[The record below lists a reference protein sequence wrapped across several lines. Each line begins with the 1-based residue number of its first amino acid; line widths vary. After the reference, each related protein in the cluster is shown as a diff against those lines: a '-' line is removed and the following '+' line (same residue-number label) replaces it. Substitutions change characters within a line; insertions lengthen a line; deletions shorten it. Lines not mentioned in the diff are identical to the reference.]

1 MSESA
6 ERHRQTAAEWHG
18 GQSSPLYAFAST
30 GNVVPGI
37 VEEIEV
43 CLAVAERGLLDA
55 GVDPDGQPERLREL
69 LLYVHPE
76 SATAKAR
83 EVGREH
89 AKNAAAWWQQ
99 GALGGRA
106 TGDSAAV
113 ARRVLQGLDDGDPA
127 IIDMLPGPVEG
138 YTATELPVDSG
149 WPEPLLE
156 HRSDH
161 ARWDAAQP
169 AIADAYTTAFID
181 EVWASV
187 TQACRSELADGEPNL
202 ADPAEAPASEQQ
214 TRPVLRSVGGITEVP
229 RGWVTAS
236 AGRNGRGED
245 IEVVYDPGH
254 YDVLVVHG
262 ERGGTFPRLAQ
273 EASADLMLDALA
285 VTGWELYGFAGKAC
299 VWVRDR
305 AEAERLAAEHRE
317 AGRQPEVQFYD
328 LGPTRPFLRREGSI
342 DSIPAGWIAESA
354 GVAGASSDVLVEVVY
369 NPQRHEVMRV
379 PKSRSQAV
387 LGALGDQ
394 GWTQASGDAI
404 SDLLW
409 RDRIAHVRNRLERS
423 TAQSAVE
430 IEGPGL

>member
-1 MSESA
+1 MSGA

-18 GQSSPLYAFAST
+18 GQSSRLYAFASS

-69 LLYVHPE
+69 LHHVQPE
-76 SATAKAR
+76 LAAATAR
-83 EVGREH
+83 EIGREH
-89 AKNAAAWWQQ
+89 AKNATAWWQQ

-106 TGDSAAV
+106 TGDVAAV
-113 ARRVLQGLDDGDPA
+113 ARRVLQGMDDGDPA
-127 IIDMLPGPVEG
+127 ILDILPSPAEG
-138 YTATELPVDSG
+138 YTATELSADCG
-149 WPEPLLE
+149 WPEPPLE
-156 HRSDH
+156 DRSDR

-169 AIADAYTTAFID
+169 TIADAYTTAFID

-187 TQACRSELADGEPNL
+187 TQTCRSELAEREHNR
-202 ADPAEAPASEQQ
+202 AEMAEARASEQQ
-214 TRPVLRSVGGITEVP
+214 TRPVVRSVGEITEVP
-229 RGWVTAS
+229 QGWVTVP
-236 AGRNGRGED
+236 AGRDGRGED
-245 IEVVYDPGH
+245 LEVVYDPVH
-254 YDVLVVHG
+254 YDVLVAHG
-262 ERGGTFPRLAQ
+262 ERGGTFPRLAK

-285 VTGWELYGFAGKAC
+285 VTGWELHGFAGKAC

-305 AEAERLAAEHRE
+305 AEAERLATEHRE
-317 AGRQPEVQFYD
+317 ANRQPEVQFYD
-328 LGPTRPFLRREGSI
+328 LGPTRPFLRLEGSI

-387 LGALGDQ
+387 LEALADQ